1 MSDENGA
8 KKKLIKNPDELIG
21 IVDRMSPDGV
31 MTLFDVIQNEKNEFI
46 LDREKRSILRESLGY
61 DDKTADSWKTAADV
75 LKRFDTSQLVMKY
88 PQQAKN
94 TLITIL
100 GIFPATRI
108 ASLFVDRVPEDLL
121 STILGY
127 SLAASPDH
135 LLHLLVEHQSN
146 MIATRNAGYMLDEPG
161 QAGKRSLAF
170 VTKDDLLFSEMR
182 KLVETNDDEEDMIVG
197 TRDGSVRIVRWDE
210 KKWRFRRNANATSD
224 KVIVMGDISGAKNDI
239 KLMEPKFERYGVK
252 YGWIGGCAYVD
263 ADLRKIRGKYVY
275 DTFLAEFNSL
285 PLPAELK
292 KDKKLRLDVKT
303 GLKAALA
310 TPLLAKDLY
319 DDTYAVRRQMLFY
332 GLIMFYY
339 NHLEQFLEE

>member
-1 MSDENGA
+1 M
-8 KKKLIKNPDELIG
+8 
-21 IVDRMSPDGV
+21 
-31 MTLFDVIQNEKNEFI
+31 
-46 LDREKRSILRESLGY
+46 
-61 DDKTADSWKTAADV
+61 
-75 LKRFDTSQLVMKY
+75 
-88 PQQAKN
+88 
-94 TLITIL
+94 
-100 GIFPATRI
+100 
-108 ASLFVDRVPEDLL
+108 
-121 STILGY
+121 
-127 SLAASPDH
+127 
-135 LLHLLVEHQSN
+135 
-146 MIATRNAGYMLDEPG
+146 
-161 QAGKRSLAF
+161 
-170 VTKDDLLFSEMR
+170 TKDDLLFSEMR

-224 KVIVMGDISGAKNDI
+224 KVIVMGDISGARNDI
-239 KLMEPKFERYGVK
+239 KLMEPKFERYGAK